1 MKLFIDIGGTNLR
14 SELHTASEVL
24 QEEILSQENDLIEVI
39 ESKLF
44 AYPKISFIGVS
55 FAGQVHNGEILS
67 APNLTIKEHKIKEYF
82 ESKYKNLRLE
92 IDNDLKCAVRAEAEY
107 FKSNSVLALY
117 IGTGIGSALIDGG
130 KLVRGV
136 NNQAFEVGHIPY
148 KKAPFLCGCGKDN
161 CVELYASASG
171 MKKWMEYY
179 QNKGTAFAKQNV
191 SSDMPKLFLSE
202 LENSDDIKKREL
214 SSGFKDALLFAT
226 ATLITLANPS
236 KFVLGG
242 GVIKRNTYLLEFL
255 KENLEKHT
263 FSNSL
268 KDVEIVI
275 SELENG
281 AMEGVKLLEEDTYA

>member
-1 MKLFIDIGGTNLR
+1 MKLFIDVGGTNLR
-14 SELHTASEVL
+14 SELHTASDIV
-24 QEEILSQENDLIEVI
+24 QEEISSQENDLIEVI
-39 ESKLF
+39 ESKLS
-44 AYPKISFIGVS
+44 ANPKISFIGIS

-82 ESKYKNLRLE
+82 ESKYKLRLE
-92 IDNDLKCAVRAEAEY
+92 IDNDLNCAVRAEAEY
-107 FKSNSVLALY
+107 FNSDSVLALY
-117 IGTGIGSALIDGG
+117 IGTGIGSALIDNK
-130 KLVRGV
+130 KLVRGI

-179 QNKGTAFAKQNV
+179 H
-191 SSDMPKLFLSE
+191 MPKLFLSE
-202 LENSDDIKKREL
+202 LENADDIKKRDL
-214 SSGFKDALLFAT
+214 SLGFKDALLFTT

-255 KENLEKHT
+255 KENLEKHA

-281 AMEGVKLLEEDTYA
+281 AMQGVKLLEEDSYA